1 MKDTLY
7 TGLAMGGPMEGKEVE
22 SRFPGGILF
31 VNKASNEAW
40 LYDYYEKGSTT
51 RFYLR
56 PLGYDSI
63 WNYMSFEQKLEVVK
77 QTTLN
82 DMDATR
88 ELDYEKRLEA
98 AESPNTEVRALPE
111 EVVR

>member
-31 VNKASNEAW
+31 VSKATNEAW
-40 LYDYYEKGSTT
+40 LYDYFEKESTT

-56 PLGYDSI
+56 PLGYDVI
-63 WNYMSFEQKLEVVK
+63 WNNMSFDQKIEVIK
-77 QTTLN
+77 QTTL
-82 DMDATR
+82 DDLDATR
-88 ELDYEKRLEA
+88 ELDYEKRIAA
-98 AESPNTEVRALPE
+98 AESFNTEVRALPE